1 MLQTSVD
8 VSHVVTH
15 HSTKSPQLRLT
26 SQFGMGYGAFGVV
39 WTFAERRL
47 FETGENKLQFWT
59 NWHKLTKHLTM
70 PSFQDTHWCWFALPP
85 TRPPLSIQ
93 HPRPS
98 TWSIHRSKYWAVL
111 IIDVEIQN
119 EGGSEGPWQGQ
130 PQPIFPCTHAPAPP
144 RTTQT
149 LHVNQE
155 GHHLVQKKNNL
166 TVIIFF

>member
-1 MLQTSVD
+1 
-8 VSHVVTH
+8 
-15 HSTKSPQLRLT
+15 
-26 SQFGMGYGAFGVV
+26 
-39 WTFAERRL
+39 
-47 FETGENKLQFWT
+47 
-59 NWHKLTKHLTM
+59 LTKHLTM

-119 EGGSEGPWQGQ
+119 EGGVRDLDKDNPSPSSLAPT
-130 PQPIFPCTHAPAPP
+130 PQPP

-155 GHHLVQKKNNL
+155 GHHLVQKKI
-166 TVIIFF
+166 T